1 MKKTII
7 TVFACLVLFGF
18 TLTGAFAQTWTWQ
31 YAPVTSPSG
40 IIKLTIN
47 PATNDLYGL
56 SGDAVAAVVLG
67 EVGTEATPLQN
78 PAVTGFI
85 DLAFGYQGTV
95 YAITSNSVAS
105 CVPGDDCSLIDA
117 QPDVPTETSGTFI
130 DIAAGKNGKLFILY
144 DDGEAQYILTGN
156 PPSTLVTADVKVT
169 PRSLNLGSNGRWVTC
184 RISNLSGDFT
194 IGNID
199 RDTVCITA
207 INGVDLTTTV
217 CRDPS
222 SPSSSNGS
230 LMIKFLR
237 SDLISA
243 IPTDATSVEITV
255 TGSGVTEGGES
266 FEFTDTDTIKTKPAK
281 NKGPK

>member
-7 TVFACLVLFGF
+7 TMFACFVLFGF
-18 TLTGAFAQTWTWQ
+18 TITGAFAQTWTWQ
-31 YAPVTSPSG
+31 YAP
-40 IIKLTIN
+40 I
-47 PATNDLYGL
+47 TNDPVDLFTVNQSTDVLYGL
-56 SGDAVAAVVLG
+56 SGGSAVEIATDSPVTTGDTFTLPDLSDVIG
-67 EVGTEATPLQN
+67 IIVGYKG
-78 PAVTGFI
+78 V
-85 DLAFGYQGTV
+85 V
-95 YAITSNSVAS
+95 YAISPNAFGS
-105 CVPGDDCSLIDA
+105 CTPLCEVLTDQ
-117 QPDVPTETSGTFI
+117 QPIIPLTTGAFTHIV
-130 DIAAGKNGKLFILY
+130 AGKNGKLFILY
-144 DDGEAQYILTGN
+144 DNGGTQYILTGN
-156 PPSTLVTADVKVT
+156 PPSTPVTADVKIT

-184 RISNLSGDFT
+184 SISNLSGDFT
-194 IGNID
+194 VGNID

-207 INGVDLTTTV
+207 INGTDLTTAV

-237 SDLISA
+237 SDLIST
-243 IPTDATSVEITV
+243 IPADATNVEITV